1 MPRPLLI
8 FLVAVVALVLLTVA
22 SCTFLVTS
30 GADESSTAFK
40 IYWAILAIPLE
51 SLVTGAILG
60 SIVGLVVL
68 GALRIIKG
76 SVYPVNHTKLFGWSI
91 GICVVIYLLRSYIS
105 FFGIG

>member
-8 FLVAVVALVLLTVA
+8 FIVAVVAFVLVTVA

-68 GALRIIKG
+68 AAMKVIKG
-76 SVYPVNHTKLFGWSI
+76 SAYSVNHAKLFGWSI
-91 GICVVIYLLRSYIS
+91 GVCVVIYLLRSYVN
-105 FFGIG
+105 FFGFG